1 MSDLRNSISIIRNA
15 LSFIRPLTRLETN
28 LENLIKL
35 ELVEKN
41 ADEVKKKHE
50 EKHESLEKLNRSL
63 DSQLAIKKGTLRE
76 EINKVNKI
84 VNDEKTKAIKVWD
97 GQVSQKKEELEQLQ
111 EKVNEANS
119 IYKNLKIDKR
129 TLEEKVAQLKS
140 VVEKTHKTLIG

>member
-15 LSFIRPLTRLETN
+15 LSFIRPLTKLETN

-41 ADEVKKKHE
+41 AEEVTKKHE
-50 EKHESLEKLNRSL
+50 EKHISLEELNRSL

-84 VNDEKTKAIKVWD
+84 INDEKTKAIKVWD

-111 EKVNEANS
+111 GKVNEASLRLKN
-119 IYKNLKIDKR
+119 IETNQYKLQSKIDK
-129 TLEEKVAQLKS
+129 LKS
-140 VVEKTHKTLIG
+140 VVKETVNLVE

>member
-15 LSFIRPLTRLETN
+15 LSFIRPLTRLQTN

-41 ADEVKKKHE
+41 AEEVTKKHE
-50 EKHESLEKLNRSL
+50 EKHVSLEKLNRSL

-84 VNDEKTKAIKVWD
+84 INDEKIKAIKVWD

-111 EKVNEANS
+111 GKVNEAS
-119 IYKNLKIDKR
+119 LRLKNLETNGHKLQSKIDK
-129 TLEEKVAQLKS
+129 LKS
-140 VVEKTHKTLIG
+140 VVKETVNLVE

>member
-15 LSFIRPLTRLETN
+15 LSFIRPLVKLQTN

-41 ADEVKKKHE
+41 AEEVTKKHE
-50 EKHESLEKLNRSL
+50 EKHESLEKLNSSL

-84 VNDEKTKAIKVWD
+84 INDEKTKAIKVWD

-111 EKVNEANS
+111 GKVNEASLRLKN
-119 IYKNLKIDKR
+119 IETNQYKLQSKIDK
-129 TLEEKVAQLKS
+129 LKS
-140 VVEKTHKTLIG
+140 VVKETVNLVE